1 MQVSFRTIQTSTGR
15 KPVGGALRARAAV
28 RPALR
33 QGCAFLLGLAGGW
46 AVLYGALMPF
56 GLGLTLGFGEDC
68 FAVGAAGAA
77 LGLLAR
83 SFGALTVESI
93 CLLCGLGAAVAA
105 RWLWPGRFGPAVLAG
120 CGTLAGS
127 AVCFAAGEE
136 NGVQLLLLCG
146 GDALLAAALG
156 LGLRRFPPEKP
167 GMGSLLLA
175 AAVAAAWG
183 GVSFGLLLP
192 GVLVCA
198 AAELAL
204 CCKGLPLAALALSGV
219 TGAALASAAPSL
231 APAAAGLACG
241 CAAAAVLAPARRIE
255 GLAAYGGGCVAGVL
269 CVQPLAG
276 AFGFLLSAGA
286 GAGLC
291 ALLPA
296 GWLAPAAKDDDPPGD
311 ERPRLS
317 AAATRLEAVAES
329 LSSLAETVNEVYDAF
344 PRRCEDFRWVID
356 NIHDSLCA
364 NCGRREVC
372 WKQEHAATLEGM
384 EALRPILEERGHLE
398 TMLLPGQLAR
408 CIHPA
413 ALCAAGDRAF
423 ALYRSRR
430 EARVHSEAMRT
441 ALTEQYSAVAD
452 ALGVLSEQLG
462 RPGSPEPYKSGRVA
476 ALFAQLGTPPLE
488 CAVTLDDLGRTRAA
502 VTLPRTRFSEK
513 ELAALAGEVGRI
525 CRRSL
530 EPPQVLSCK
539 GMTTLLFAEKPL
551 LRAVFGTAGAAARGE
566 ISGDAVQ
573 QFCSAAASQMILCD
587 GMGTG
592 RPAAVDGNLAAE
604 LTARLLKA
612 GFTAELA
619 ARLVNVAL
627 ALKSDEESGATL
639 DLVSVDL
646 YTGTARL
653 FKAGAAPGFL
663 VHGGKARAVGEA
675 SLPMGILG
683 GVSGQSRVVHL
694 AAGDYVVLVSD
705 GLLADGPGWVLQQ
718 LELSAAKAEAPD
730 LLAKKLV
737 EAARARAV
745 QRGRP
750 DDITAAVL
758 RLENS

>member
-1 MQVSFRTIQTSTGR
+1 MQVSFRTIQLTDGKKR
-15 KPVGGALRARAAV
+15 VNGALRARAAV

-33 QGCAFLLGLAGGW
+33 QGSAFLLGLAGGW

-56 GLGLTLGFGEDC
+56 GLGLTLGFAEDC

-77 LGLLAR
+77 LGVLAR
-83 SFGALTVESI
+83 SFGTLTVESV
-93 CLLCGLGAAVAA
+93 CLLCALGAAVAA
-105 RWLWPGRFGPAVLAG
+105 RWLWPGRSVPAVAAG
-120 CGTLAGS
+120 CGTLVGS

-136 NGVQLLLLCG
+136 NGVQTILFCG
-146 GDALLAAALG
+146 GDALLAAAAG
-156 LGLRRFPPEKP
+156 YGLRRFPPEKP
-167 GMGSLLLA
+167 GMGSLILS
-175 AAVAAAWG
+175 AAVAAALG
-183 GVSFGLLLP
+183 GRSFGFFLP
-192 GVLVCA
+192 GVMACA

-204 CCKGLPLAALALSGV
+204 CCKGLPLEALAFSGV
-219 TGAALASAAPSL
+219 TGAALAASDPAL

-241 CAAAAVLAPARRIE
+241 CAAAAVLAPARRVE
-255 GLAAYGGGCVAGVL
+255 GLAAYAGGCVAGVL

-276 AFGFLLSAGA
+276 AFSFLLSAGA

-296 GWLAPAAKDDDPPGD
+296 GWLMPALKEDDPPGD

-344 PRRCEDFRWVID
+344 PRRCEGFRWVID
-356 NIHDSLCA
+356 NIHDGLCA

-372 WKQEHAATLEGM
+372 WKQEHASTLEGM
-384 EALRPILEERGHLE
+384 EALRPILEEKGHLE
-398 TMLLPGQLAR
+398 AALLPGQLAR

-413 ALCAAGDRAF
+413 ALCAAGDKAF

-462 RPGSPEPYKSGRVA
+462 RPGSPEPYKSGRVS

-502 VTLPRTRFSEK
+502 VTLPRTRFNEK

-573 QFCSAAASQMILCD
+573 QFCSAAAAQMILCD

-592 RPAAVDGNLAAE
+592 RPAAVDGSLAAE

-705 GLLADGPGWVLQQ
+705 GLLVDGPGWVMQQ
-718 LELSAAKAEAPD
+718 LELSAAKAEQPD
-730 LLAKKLV
+730 VLAKKLV